1 MSRKVEE
8 LKIKSVGQKI
18 KYRKAEKAISSMCA
32 VRAEDANGVEHKA
45 FAWGDLCDKLTVGSA
60 VAATKEFSPNK
71 RDNRFIILKSLE

>member
-18 KYRKAEKAISSMCA
+18 KYRKAKERISSMCA

-45 FAWGDLCDKLTVGSA
+45 FAWGDLCDQLTVGKA
-60 VAATKEFSPNK
+60 VAATRGFSPNK
-71 RDNRFIILKSLE
+71 RDNRFIILKSLD